1 MGGRNRRRRRDWPH
15 PWEGAG
21 RSSGQRSTLERWCD
35 GCSPS
40 ELQRWLAGDRWV
52 ERMQEA
58 AMASVRCRKPKG
70 GQETGRQL
78 WPDDAATGRRGRIQ
92 ASFCAWRRPW
102 LRLGRAREGRVRV
115 HGGQTRPAERTGA
128 LEAERGVAAGG
139 SLRHRTAVLE
149 VAPWCGGRCP
159 SHVTRERKR

>member
-1 MGGRNRRRRRDWPH
+1 MR
-15 PWEGAG
+15 
-21 RSSGQRSTLERWCD
+21 
-35 GCSPS
+35 
-40 ELQRWLAGDRWV
+40 V
-52 ERMQEA
+52 QEA

-92 ASFCAWRRPW
+92 ARASVLGGAHGCGSVE
-102 LRLGRAREGRVRV
+102 LGREGSVSMADRRDP
-115 HGGQTRPAERTGA
+115 RRTGGI
-128 LEAERGVAAGG
+128 EAERGVAAGG